1 MWGHEKFLITVSYN
15 SFFSNSKKGLHLKH
29 DNYASEQTEVAS
41 IIYNLEKFSKVFF
54 TYLYSLLFFYI
65 MYIFWTHLF
74 RIIINVHREVDK
86 AFVSSGY
93 LKSQS
98 FFILIPDGGIRPA
111 PLNFISPLKNSNPF
125 CLDRAGCFLYF
136 SRH

>member
-1 MWGHEKFLITVSYN
+1 MWGHKKFLTKVVSCKTQ
-15 SFFSNSKKGLHLKH
+15 KKCLRVKH
-29 DNYASEQTEVAS
+29 DKYASEQTEVSS

-54 TYLYSLLFFYI
+54 TYLDSLLFFYS

-74 RIIINVHREVDK
+74 RMIIIVHREVDK

-111 PLNFISPLKNSNPF
+111 PLNNFIPL
-125 CLDRAGCFLYF
+125 
-136 SRH
+136 

>member
-1 MWGHEKFLITVSYN
+1 MWGHKKFLTIVVSCITQ
-15 SFFSNSKKGLHLKH
+15 KKGLRFKH
-29 DNYASEQTEVAS
+29 DKYASEQTEVSS

-54 TYLYSLLFFYI
+54 TYLDSLLFFYS

-74 RIIINVHREVDK
+74 RMIIIVHREVDK

-111 PLNFISPLKNSNPF
+111 PLNNFIPL
-125 CLDRAGCFLYF
+125 
-136 SRH
+136 

>member
-1 MWGHEKFLITVSYN
+1 MWGHKKFLTIVVSCITQ
-15 SFFSNSKKGLHLKH
+15 KKGLRFKH
-29 DNYASEQTEVAS
+29 DKYASEQTEVAS

-54 TYLYSLLFFYI
+54 TYLYSLFFFYI

-74 RIIINVHREVDK
+74 RMIIIVHQEVDK

-98 FFILIPDGGIRPA
+98 FKCGDPFCFCRAGY
-111 PLNFISPLKNSNPF
+111 FISRSSCFPIFSNFFQIPVYSLI
-125 CLDRAGCFLYF
+125 CYSSAL
-136 SRH
+136 